1 MGSGFSALVTLSVAR
16 NALNGVIPPTW
27 GQQAGMPALRFFNGS
42 FNMFSGT
49 LPQEWGSVPLK
60 LNGLDVGNNTLTGA
74 HSLCCDWVQSRRQG
88 RSRAA
93 WGGHWS
99 VDWR

>member
-1 MGSGFSALVTLSVAR
+1 MSSRSAVPLLTRQCCAVWGVGTGFSALVTLSVAH

-60 LNGLDVGNNTLTGA
+60 LNGLDVGNNSLTGTP
-74 HSLCCDWVQSRRQG
+74 SCD
-88 RSRAA
+88 
-93 WGGHWS
+93 
-99 VDWR
+99 